1 MSQKQGW
8 KRFPARD
15 AGGARTRRRA
25 HARRPGWRFALVALG
40 AGLGLAA
47 AGAQAADAARP
58 PQGPASVP
66 DVAQPPQPT
75 VHNSI
80 LDGPLLRQLLIA
92 DFALQGGQP
101 GDAIEIYIQ
110 AGRHYK
116 DDALFRRAYQIALDV
131 GAGDKAL
138 AVARAWRQAM
148 PKSTEAARTEVQVL
162 IGLDRVADA
171 QEPLA
176 QLLQMSPPAE
186 RAPLLA
192 SLPRVVE
199 RAKDRAA
206 VAAELSEL
214 LQPYLDAPETRLPAR
229 VALARIDMLQGQA
242 GAALQLAEQAHALDP
257 SATPPVMLAL
267 DIMTAVSGVAPTRAA
282 GTAAP
287 AGAEPPARRDVP
299 ADAVPRSEAIVR
311 DYLAHK
317 GADPVVRSFYASVLS
332 SEERL
337 PEAAEQLRLATQERP
352 KLAQLWI
359 ALGDAELELH
369 HPDAA
374 EAALKQALA
383 LAQAD
388 QAAHPANGEEDD
400 TAADEDAA
408 APGPRLDY
416 IRLLLARAADQRRD
430 DATMEKWL
438 AEIDAKDT
446 DLQVIA
452 LRAEVLARHGKLA
465 DALALV
471 RAAPASAP
479 AEERYKLL
487 TQAQL
492 LIENKKLA
500 DARALLAKANQES
513 PDDVELIYQE
523 AMVDQR
529 MNRLDDMEALLRR
542 ILVLQ
547 PQNPQALNALGY
559 SLADQNVR
567 LDEALGLVKQ
577 AHALSPADPFIVD
590 SLGWVEYR
598 MGHYDA
604 ATTLLSQAY
613 ATRKD
618 TEIAAHLGEAL
629 WAEGKRDEAV
639 RVLRDAHKLEPGNE
653 VLRQTMARLKVSP

>member
-1 MSQKQGW
+1 
-8 KRFPARD
+8 F
-15 AGGARTRRRA
+15 GAET
-25 HARRPGWRFALVALG
+25 
-40 AGLGLAA
+40 AA
-47 AGAQAADAARP
+47 P
-58 PQGPASVP
+58 PSAPASVP
-66 DVAQPPQPT
+66 DIAQPPAPQ

-80 LDGPLLRQLLIA
+80 LDGALLKQLLLA
-92 DFALQGGQP
+92 DFALQDGQA
-101 GDAIEIYIQ
+101 GDAVEIYIQ
-110 AGRHYK
+110 AGRRYK
-116 DDALFRRAYQIALDV
+116 DDALFRRAYQIALQV

-138 AVARAWRQAM
+138 AVTKAWRQAM
-148 PKSTEAARTEVQVL
+148 PRSAEATRTEVQVL
-162 IGLDRVADA
+162 VGLDRVAEA
-171 QEPLA
+171 QEPLE

-186 RAPLLA
+186 RGPLLA

-206 VAAELSEL
+206 VAAEASEL
-214 LQPYLDAPETRLPAR
+214 VKPYLDAPETSLPAR

-242 GAALQLAEQAHALDP
+242 GEALRLAEQAHAQDP
-257 SATPPVMLAL
+257 LATPPVMLAL
-267 DIMTAVSGVAPTRAA
+267 DIMNALSGVAPTRAA

-287 AGAEPPARRDVP
+287 AGTEAPTKRDVP
-299 ADAVPRSEAIVR
+299 ADAIPRSEAIVR
-311 DYLAHK
+311 DYLARK

-337 PEAAEQLRLATQERP
+337 PEAAEQLRMATKERP

-383 LAQAD
+383 LAMAD
-388 QAAHPANGEEDD
+388 QAAHPSNGDEDD
-400 TAADEDAA
+400 AAGDADAA

-430 DATMEKWL
+430 DAAMEKWL
-438 AEIDAKDT
+438 GEIDTKDT

-452 LRAEVLARHGKLA
+452 LRAEVLARRGKLA
-465 DALALV
+465 EALALV
-471 RAAPASAP
+471 RAAPATSP
-479 AEERYKLL
+479 AEERYRLL

-492 LIENKKLA
+492 LIESKKFA
-500 DARALLAKANQES
+500 DARELLAKANKES

-523 AMVDQR
+523 AMVDER
-529 MNRLDDMEALLRR
+529 MNRLDDMETLLRR

-547 PQNPQALNALGY
+547 PQNSQALNALGY

-598 MGHYDA
+598 MGHYDT

-613 ATRKD
+613 ASRKD

-629 WAEGKRDEAV
+629 WAEGRRDEAV
-639 RVLRDAHKLEPGNE
+639 QVLRDAHRLEPGNE
-653 VLRQTMARLKVSP
+653 VLRQTMARLKVTP